1 MQLYGREASTKCR
14 RNTQTIKA
22 KILSNMDKR
31 EYQPDALVVVI
42 ATSVFWLLVYFAF
55 SNLKPKIET
64 QVELKKQDSIINY
77 NEGEYQ
83 MLLEETIELK
93 EQLLYYENAQLTAK
107 TTYKRTRSS
116 IVIRDTITRVDVIH
130 LVNSCDSV
138 IASDSLV
145 IDNLKEQLNI
155 EDEKTNNLEEVV
167 VAYKQKSVL
176 LSEQINTLDADKK
189 KLEKQ
194 KKRRNHALVFTS
206 SVAILST
213 FVLAILL

>member
-1 MQLYGREASTKCR
+1 MRKNLFA
-14 RNTQTIKA
+14 I
-22 KILSNMDKR
+22 IL
-31 EYQPDALVVVI
+31 LLIGTTLIWTVVCYRWFGCTVQEN
-42 ATSVFWLLVYFAF
+42 V
-55 SNLKPKIET
+55 
-64 QVELKKQDSIINY
+64 QKQDSVINY
-77 NEGEYQ
+77 NAGEYQ

-93 EQLLYYENAQLTAK
+93 EQLAYYENAQSKSK
-107 TTYKRTRSS
+107 TTYQRTRD
-116 IVIRDTITRVDVIH
+116 IVIVRDTVTRVDVVR

-145 IDNLKEQLNI
+145 INNLKEQLNI
-155 EDEKTNNLEEVV
+155 EERKINNLQEVIVAYEQKTN
-167 VAYKQKSVL
+167 L

-213 FVLAILL
+213 FVLSILL